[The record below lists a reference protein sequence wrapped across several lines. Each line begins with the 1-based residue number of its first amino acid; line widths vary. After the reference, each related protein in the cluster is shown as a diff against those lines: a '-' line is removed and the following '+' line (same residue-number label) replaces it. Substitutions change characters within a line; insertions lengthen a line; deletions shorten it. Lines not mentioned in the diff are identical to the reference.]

1 MDFTCPDCGHQ
12 FTEEQAI
19 RDIGRFR
26 GHDAM
31 SCPKC
36 ENKDSNGE
44 PQKKPTRSFM
54 PTKFPPPQIG
64 VQLSG
69 QRDQTPSQI
78 AWEKLQN
85 IANKLDKNGFTKLA
99 DQIDQSLLIH

>member
-1 MDFTCPDCGHQ
+1 MNFTCPDCGHQ
-12 FTEEQAI
+12 FTAEQAI

-54 PTKFPPPQIG
+54 PIAFPPPGMG

-69 QRDQTPSQI
+69 PKDLTPSQI
-78 AWEKLQN
+78 AMQKLLN
-85 IANKLDKNGFTKLA
+85 VANNLDKNGFTKLA
-99 DQIDQSLLIH
+99 DQIDESLSVH